1 MEKLHSGHYLARN
14 SQSSKSLKTFACCF
28 SVDDTETNQQMAA
41 KVVKVGR
48 TYSNSRLMCGDFFFL
63 IFLRS

>member
-1 MEKLHSGHYLARN
+1 MEKLHSGHYRLTV
-14 SQSSKSLKTFACCF
+14 SQAKSLKTFACCF

-63 IFLRS
+63 IYLRS